1 MTKLAPIKFFVLFL
15 VVTTAY
21 GQKAKYKDIWAL
33 LNTKQYEA
41 AEPFLKNYLKE
52 NSDNPNAFLYMGII
66 FQEKALKEDVLK
78 NTSKAIAGMDSA
90 IVYFDKAYKT
100 ITEREV
106 KKNSDLYQAYN
117 RRDLR
122 TGEFGVKLSDIQFD
136 LEKRMEGL
144 RERIDRIKMIKHY
157 FSLSDTL
164 YKKSVSLF
172 KSIQDTYPGEKEFY
186 LRADENT
193 IKNLTALNQR
203 FDSCLK
209 AFDNYKSTTA
219 TLGKTGYNQTLSLK
233 EIADFSKDGTSPPNF
248 YQDDVQVWD
257 YKSFAANASK
267 TIESEIFPMREHLV
281 NYDIEINKL
290 REKLSTESVSVKTDL
305 TKLIDKLLIE
315 KMKKYDAEPLPMQV
329 FAVKVADLEYRS
341 TLLEHKALS
350 DSTNVH
356 TRLNNLTKEFGYL
369 NKLDTAASVLSAEEI
384 EAKAPDYEYF
394 IHNTFNTTA
403 VLKSY
408 MDGLKQYTI
417 RERKNK
423 EAELVFR
430 KEALRWIVTGS
441 DSIPLFLES
450 TGSRFKPLAIVEEK
464 FTVGLVYADSLDPT
478 GYLYTI
484 NASRTP
490 EVKVSFP
497 VEKLS
502 FKQSQLSSIKAT
514 TLSDAAGQI
523 YFALVFSDQG
533 GTENKFASTL
543 AKIYRSDGLAWSMN
557 YQLDFVP
564 KDIVFRQDTGELS
577 IRGDNNQ
584 HYTLDKNGKLVN

>member
-1 MTKLAPIKFFVLFL
+1 MTKLASIKFLVLFL
-15 VVTTAY
+15 FVTTAY
-21 GQKAKYKDIWAL
+21 GQKVKYKDIWAL

-41 AEPFLKNYLKE
+41 AEPFLKNYLKD

-66 FQEKALKEDVLK
+66 FQEKSLKEDVLK
-78 NTSKAIAGMDSA
+78 NTGKAIVGMDSA

-172 KSIQDTYPGEKEFY
+172 KTIQDTYPGEKEFY
-186 LRADENT
+186 LRADETT

-209 AFDNYKSTTA
+209 AFDNYKSSTA

-233 EIADFSKDGTSPPNF
+233 EIADFKKDGTSPSNF

-257 YKSFAANASK
+257 YKNFAINARK
-267 TIESEIFPMREHLV
+267 AIESEIIPMREHLV

-329 FAVKVADLEYRS
+329 FAVKIADLEYRS
-341 TLLEHKALS
+341 TVIEHKASL
-350 DSTNVH
+350 DSTNIH

-369 NKLDTAASVLSAEEI
+369 NKLDTATSVLSAEDI

-408 MDGLKQYTI
+408 MDGLKQYTV

-423 EAELVFR
+423 EAELALR
-430 KEALRWIVTGS
+430 KEALRWIVIDS

-450 TGSRFKPLAIVEEK
+450 TGSRFKPLATVEEK

-502 FKQSQLSSIKAT
+502 FKQSQLPSIKAT

-523 YFALVFSDQG
+523 YFVLVFCDRADK
-533 GTENKFASTL
+533 ENKFTSTL
-543 AKIYRSDGLAWSMN
+543 AKIYRSDGLAWSVN

>member
-1 MTKLAPIKFFVLFL
+1 MTKLASIKFFVLFL

-21 GQKAKYKDIWAL
+21 GQKVKYKDIWAL
-33 LNTKQYEA
+33 LNTKQYDA
-41 AEPFLKNYLKE
+41 AEPFLRKYLQE
-52 NSDNPNAFLYMGII
+52 NTDNPNAFLYMGII
-66 FQEKALKEDVLK
+66 FQEKSLKEDVLK
-78 NTSKAIAGMDSA
+78 NTSRAISGMDSA

-164 YKKSVSLF
+164 YKKSVTLF
-172 KSIQDTYPGEKEFY
+172 KTIQEGSPGLKEFY

-193 IKNLTALNQR
+193 VKTLTALSVR

-209 AFDNYKSTTA
+209 AFDNYKSSTA
-219 TLGKTGYNQTLSLK
+219 TLGKTGYNQTMSLR
-233 EIADFSKDGTSPPNF
+233 EIADFKTDGISPSNF

-257 YKSFAANASK
+257 YKSFAVSATKA
-267 TIESEIFPMREHLV
+267 IESEVFPMREQLV

-290 REKLSTESVSVKTDL
+290 REKLSAESVSVKTELAKL
-305 TKLIDKLLIE
+305 TDKLLIE
-315 KMKKYDAEPLPMQV
+315 KMKKYDSKPLPMLV
-329 FAVKVADLEYRS
+329 FAAKVADLEYRS
-341 TLLEHKALS
+341 TVLENKALS

-356 TRLNNLTKEFGYL
+356 MQLNSLTKEFSYL
-369 NKLDTAASVLSAEEI
+369 DRLDSAASVLSPEEI
-384 EAKAPDYEYF
+384 DKKSADYEYF
-394 IHNTFNTTA
+394 IQNTFNTTA

-408 MDGLKQYTI
+408 MDGLKQYTV
-417 RERKNK
+417 RERKTK
-423 EAELVFR
+423 EAELASR
-430 KEALRWIVTGS
+430 KEALRWIISGS

-450 TGSRFKPLAIVEEK
+450 TDSRFKPLAVVEEK
-464 FTVGLVYADSLDPT
+464 FTAGLVYADSLDPS

-484 NASRTP
+484 NSSRTQ

-502 FKQSQLSSIKAT
+502 FKASRLSSIKAT

-523 YFALVFSDQG
+523 YFVLVFSDRG
-533 GTENKFASTL
+533 DKENKFATTL

-557 YQLDFVP
+557 YRLEFVP
-564 KDIVFRQDTGELS
+564 KDIIFKQDTGELS
-577 IRGDNNQ
+577 IRGESNQ
-584 HYTLDKNGKLVN
+584 NYTLDKNGKLVN

>member
-1 MTKLAPIKFFVLFL
+1 MTKLALIKFLVLFL
-15 VVTTAY
+15 FVTTAY
-21 GQKAKYKDIWAL
+21 GQKVKYKDIWAL

-41 AEPFLKNYLKE
+41 AEPFLKNYLKD

-66 FQEKALKEDVLK
+66 FQEKSLKEDVLK
-78 NTSKAIAGMDSA
+78 NTGKAIAGMDSA

-172 KSIQDTYPGEKEFY
+172 KTIQDTYPGEKEFY

-209 AFDNYKSTTA
+209 AFDNYKSSTA

-233 EIADFSKDGTSPPNF
+233 EIADFKKDGTSPSDF
-248 YQDDVQVWD
+248 YQDEVQVWD
-257 YKSFAANASK
+257 YKSFATNARK
-267 TIESEIFPMREHLV
+267 AIESEIIPLREHLV

-290 REKLSTESVSVKTDL
+290 REKLSSESVSVKTDL

-329 FAVKVADLEYRS
+329 FAVKIADLEYRS
-341 TLLEHKALS
+341 TVLEHKALS
-350 DSTNVH
+350 DSTNMH
-356 TRLNNLTKEFGYL
+356 TRLNNLTTEFGYL
-369 NKLDTAASVLSAEEI
+369 NKLDTAASALTAEEI
-384 EAKAPDYEYF
+384 ETRAPDYEYF

-408 MDGLKQYTI
+408 MDGLKQYTV

-423 EAELVFR
+423 EAELALR
-430 KEALRWIVTGS
+430 KEALRWIVSES
-441 DSIPLFLES
+441 DSVPLFLES
-450 TGSRFKPLAIVEEK
+450 TGSKFKPLATVEEK

-523 YFALVFSDQG
+523 YFVLVFSDRG
-533 GTENKFASTL
+533 GKENKFASTL

-564 KDIVFRQDTGELS
+564 KDIVFRQDTGEIS
-577 IRGDNNQ
+577 IRGDSNQ
-584 HYTLDKNGKLVN
+584 HYTLDKNGKLMN